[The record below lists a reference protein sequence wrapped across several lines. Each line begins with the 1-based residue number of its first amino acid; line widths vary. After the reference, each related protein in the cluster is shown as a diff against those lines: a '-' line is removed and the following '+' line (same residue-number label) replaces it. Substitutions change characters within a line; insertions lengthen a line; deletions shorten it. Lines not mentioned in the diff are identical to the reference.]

1 VAEPLRGRTIVLG
14 VTGSIA
20 AYKAAVLVRRLRD
33 RGADVFVVMTQAA
46 ARFVTPLTFRAL
58 SQHPVVA
65 EMWAGDVPWEE
76 PHVELGGRADL
87 VLVAPAT
94 ADALARFAGG
104 FGDDAVSATVLAT
117 RAPVVV
123 APAMSDAMAQAPA
136 VQENLARLRARGVH
150 VVGPE
155 RGRLASG
162 RMGLG
167 RMTEPEAIVETV
179 AGILARARSG

>member
-1 VAEPLRGRTIVLG
+1 VTASLRGRTVVLG

-20 AYKAAVLVRRLRD
+20 AYKAAVILRRLRE
-33 RGADVFVVMTQAA
+33 RGADVFVVMTPAA

-58 SQHPVVA
+58 SQQPVVA
-65 EMWAGDVPWEE
+65 DMWAGDLPWEE
-76 PHVELGGRADL
+76 PHIALGERADL

-94 ADALARFAGG
+94 ADLLARLAGG
-104 FGDDAVSATVLAT
+104 FGDDPVSATVLAT

-123 APAMSDAMAQAPA
+123 APAMSDAMAQAAA

-155 RGRLASG
+155 RGVLASG
-162 RMGLG
+162 RVGLG
-167 RMTEPEAIVETV
+167 RMSEPEAIVEAV
-179 AGILARARSG
+179 AAILAEIR